1 MRCGVRCGV
10 RRKTMPD
17 AISCVCGVEVEW
29 RRCRQWVLLRVRARR
44 VGGMLHQVNDLM
56 DTGSS
61 RAWAR
66 PQREEHA
73 PPASGAASRATS
85 APAIDAAGNTVEGGA
100 DGDVSDAESDG
111 SIEQHPFFDGLRE
124 KPKEE
129 KWDAETILSTYT
141 TTENHPTT
149 IRVARKPRPGKAA
162 ITLDPRTG
170 LPVGTMLPAEEE
182 RRKYGAGEEDEDE
195 DEEGDGWGGV
205 AVNEGEA
212 RPRKENGEEKRQ
224 RKAAVKA
231 AKATRRQDKKGTK
244 QAFATELSAQVHIRR
259 NTAHPSQIGLSGFG
273 N

>member
-1 MRCGVRCGV
+1 
-10 RRKTMPD
+10 
-17 AISCVCGVEVEW
+17 
-29 RRCRQWVLLRVRARR
+29 
-44 VGGMLHQVNDLM
+44 M

-66 PQREEHA
+66 PQQDEHGV
-73 PPASGAASRATS
+73 PHTSGVHGDGKARGAVAGAQGGEARGAVV
-85 APAIDAAGNTVEGGA
+85 DAAGNTVEGA
-100 DGDVSDAESDG
+100 DGDVSEAESDG

-129 KWDAETILSTYT
+129 RWDAETILSTYT

-170 LPVGTMLPAEEE
+170 LPTGTMLPAEEE
-182 RRKYGAGEEDEDE
+182 RRRGATGEECED
-195 DEEGDGWGGV
+195 DDDDEGDDWGGP

-212 RPRKENGEEKRQ
+212 RPRKENAEEKRQ

-231 AKATRRQDKKGTK
+231 AKAARRQDKKGTK
-244 QAFATELSAQVHIRR
+244 QAFASERSAQVLIRH
-259 NTAHPSQIGLSGFG
+259 NTAQPSQIGLSAFG